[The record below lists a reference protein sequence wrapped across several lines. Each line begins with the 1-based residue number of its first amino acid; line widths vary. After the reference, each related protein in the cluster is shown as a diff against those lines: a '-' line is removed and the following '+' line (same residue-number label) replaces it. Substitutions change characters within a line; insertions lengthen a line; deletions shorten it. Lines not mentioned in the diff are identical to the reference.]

1 MTNNRL
7 IFKYSENAISGDLFG
22 LLGNKVDWS
31 KIDEGKKKIQEFVE
45 ELNKIQQSD
54 LDKNGKELAFGNL
67 FTQTDN
73 FNVDYLKTVANE
85 FDVIKDHA
93 NDFADNAAIN
103 LYAANLKNTQGFTG
117 VNAAIKEYNKL
128 ADPKNNT
135 SANQMANAIGLTNK
149 ELGKYLV
156 NLNGAKT
163 NMLEYGVS
171 IALVTAKQLA
181 LQAATAAAN
190 MGITM
195 LISFGISK
203 AISAFTEA
211 KQKAAELAEQTKEFA
226 EENKQAADQYKSE
239 YESLADLAKQYTQIN
254 SQTSLSSSDKEKLI
268 DIQKQLIDTYGIEA
282 DKLDLVNGKYK
293 ENLDVINQA
302 ARKKA
307 FQFEGVASDV
317 YNTAKRATTDNK
329 ANAIGEE
336 YVISAEIEKNPV
348 TGDVQSAKTESE
360 ASAVQKF
367 LSVLDGFE
375 QKLVK
380 YGALVEQNG
389 MTDDYGNVVKPQYA
403 SEWGWYQL
411 SLTGLTSEDKVTAL
425 TNAIEELD
433 KHEKEL
439 TTDKASEEE
448 YNATHTYLA
457 NLLTHYQEEVSN
469 KQNAIS
475 NLANSKIYSFTSDN
489 GVSYLNVAEDTYA
502 DYAQALITEFR
513 DNNGDPE
520 IEKAIIN
527 NLNSFFG
534 SSFGTL
540 ADNDGTI
547 VFNSLQNQLDKIKSQ
562 FDFTSFFEDEDI
574 NFDDTMSDINTL
586 KTAYNNLVDG
596 KDIDKVALFEKFP
609 DLRAYADDTEKL
621 RGKLNQIANTKSSE
635 LVNQLMEFLP
645 EADSNTQKEIRNLIS
660 IIQDTANLAGADVL
674 NIDPLE
680 VKRAYYEQQ
689 IEDIEEIIDNLN
701 KEKDAQNNILSSL
714 QSQKDELNDII
725 SQYETASDTAISF
738 IEDEISAIE
747 EQKSAIEDK
756 YNKEIEVLQEENDE
770 RDRNIDLREK
780 EIALDKAKSTQT
792 RVYSAARGFNLQTDT
807 EAVEK
812 AQADYDKALNESK
825 IDELEKQRDSETAIY
840 DERIE
845 EYENYKQAWQ
855 DVVDSYQKSQDEIT
869 AATILGSDWRERV
882 LNKDSGVLSSFAGNY
897 ESYQNRLHNVIEP
910 QIEDTQ
916 NVINSLEKQISKQN
930 ELKENNQTLID
941 NLTKT
946 NTAYTSMVDKVVS
959 DTERLSNAA
968 DKAMTAWNKLL
979 GGAVGNVLNNASSAI
994 APQFSNL
1001 WRQDWTGG
1009 SYANGGVIDFT
1020 GKADVHGSPSKPE
1033 VVFNSSEAKKLYNL
1047 VRGMSLNNSLPK
1059 LQTPSIGDI
1068 TKKIT
1073 ENITKTISNNSQV
1086 SSNSYQWVVTGNT
1099 IKADNYEEFKAYM
1112 DRYVREAQ
1120 MNLIVGKR

>member
-1 MTNNRL
+1 MNNRL

-22 LLGNKVDWS
+22 LLGNKADWS
-31 KIDEGKKKIQEFVE
+31 KIDEGQKKIQKFVE

-85 FDVIKDHA
+85 FDVIKDRA
-93 NDFADNAAIN
+93 NDFADKAAIN
-103 LYAANLKNTQGFTG
+103 LYAANLKNTRGFIG

-128 ADPKNNT
+128 ADPKNST

-163 NMLEYGVS
+163 NIVEYGFA
-171 IALVTAKQLA
+171 IAKVTAKQLA
-181 LQAATAAAN
+181 LQTVTAAAN

-195 LISFGISK
+195 LISIGISK

-226 EENKQAADQYKSE
+226 EENKQAADQYKND
-239 YESLADLAKQYTQIN
+239 YESLADLAKQYIQIN

-307 FQFEGVASDV
+307 FQFKGVASDV
-317 YNTAKRATTDNK
+317 YNTAERATTDNK
-329 ANAIGEE
+329 ANAIGEK
-336 YVISAEIEKNPV
+336 YVVSSYVAQNPITYEVIEANTKSTSSAL
-348 TGDVQSAKTESE
+348 
-360 ASAVQKF
+360 QKI
-367 LSVLDGFE
+367 LSQLDGFE
-375 QKLVK
+375 QKLVRTEGVVTTK
-380 YGALVEQNG
+380 GYISNG
-389 MTDDYGNVVKPQYA
+389 EVLSPNTTTE
-403 SEWGWYQL
+403 SRWYQL

-439 TTDKASEEE
+439 VTDKASEEE
-448 YNATHTYLA
+448 YNTTHTYLA
-457 NLLTHYQEEVSN
+457 NLLTHYQEEVTN

-475 NLANSKIYSFTSDN
+475 DLANSKIYSFMSDD
-489 GVSYLNVAEDTYA
+489 GVSYLNVAKDTYA
-502 DYAQALITEFR
+502 DYAQALIDQFR
-513 DNNGDPE
+513 ENNGDSE
-520 IEKAIIN
+520 VEEAIIN

-534 SSFGTL
+534 GNFGTI
-540 ADNDGTI
+540 ADNDGKI
-547 VFNSLQNQLDKIKSQ
+547 VFNSIQEQLDKIKSQ
-562 FDFTSFFEDEDI
+562 FDFDSFFEDEDI
-574 NFDDTMSDINTL
+574 NFDDTMSDIESL
-586 KTAYNNLVDG
+586 KTAYSNLVDG
-596 KDIDKVALFEKFP
+596 KDIDKVELFEKFP

-645 EADSNTQKEIRNLIS
+645 EADSTTQKEIRNLIE
-660 IIQDTANLAGADVL
+660 IIQDASNLAGAETFDTET
-674 NIDPLE
+674 DPLE
-680 VKRAYYEQQ
+680 AKKVYYEDQ
-689 IEDIEEIIDNLN
+689 IKSIEEVIENLN
-701 KEKDAQNNILSSL
+701 KEKEVQNDILSSL
-714 QSQKDELNDII
+714 QDQKSELEDII
-725 SQYETASDTAISF
+725 SNYETASDTAISV

-756 YNKEIEVLQEENDE
+756 YNKEIEALQTENDE

-780 EIALDKAKSTQT
+780 EIALDKAKNTKT
-792 RVYSAARGFNLQTDT
+792 RVYSVSRGFTVQTDS
-807 EAVEK
+807 EAVRK
-812 AQADYDKALNESK
+812 AQADYDNALNENK

-845 EYENYKQAWQ
+845 EYENYKQAWE
-855 DVVDSYQKSQDEIT
+855 DVVSSYQNAQDELTT
-869 AATILGSDWRERV
+869 ATVLGSDWCERI
-882 LNKDSGVLSSFAGNY
+882 LNKDSGVLNNFAGNY

-910 QIEDTQ
+910 QIADVQ
-916 NVINSLEKQISKQN
+916 NVITSLEKQITTQN
-930 ELKENNQTLID
+930 NLKDNNQTLLD
-941 NLTKT
+941 NLSESTT
-946 NTAYTSMVDKVVS
+946 TYTDIVDKVVS
-959 DTERLSNAA
+959 DTDRLSVAA
-968 DKAMTAWNKLL
+968 DKAMSAWTKLL
-979 GGAVGNVLNNASSAI
+979 GGAAGSIIDNASSTI
-994 APQFSNL
+994 APNFSNL
-1001 WRQDWTGG
+1001 WNQNWSGG
-1009 SYANGGVIDFT
+1009 SYANGGVVDYT

-1033 VVFNSSEAKKLYNL
+1033 VVFNSSEAKKLYNI
-1047 VRGMSLNNSLPK
+1047 VRNMSLNNTLPQ
-1059 LQTPSIGDI
+1059 LQNADISEI
-1068 TKKIT
+1068 TKKISD
-1073 ENITKTISNNSQV
+1073 NISQTINTNSQV
-1086 SSNSYQWVVTGNT
+1086 TNNSYQWVLTGNT
-1099 IKADNYEEFKAYM
+1099 IKADNYNEFKAYM

-1120 MNLIVGKR
+1120 MNLIVGKQ